1 MKGVKA
7 HWEDYWESLLGSAK
21 NVFKIFLHQFEGVG
35 DGKDIENNNG
45 AK

>member
-1 MKGVKA
+1 
-7 HWEDYWESLLGSAK
+7 LGSAK
-21 NVFKIFLHQFEGVG
+21 NAFKIFLHQFEGVG